1 MKHDLFLEEA
11 RLGPRNPV
19 LVEYD
24 EAPKLGYLRRHHR
37 DYALV
42 DLAHAVMLV
51 ETGILTLGRGAQLLR
66 GLLEALDLG
75 PDGFPWDPRSGS
87 YLVQIE
93 HFLTSRLGDDIAG
106 RLQTGRSRN
115 DQDAAAD
122 RLYLRDLLL
131 RVIGD
136 LTALQRAVLTRAR
149 EHAGTVMPG
158 YTHLQHAQPWTFG
171 HHLMRHASALDRD
184 LERLASAFVRTNRS
198 GLGGAANAGTSWPV
212 DRQRTAALLGH
223 EGLVLNSSD
232 AGVFARDYIEE
243 NVAVLALLMS
253 NLGRLATDLYVWSSW
268 EFGFVELAD
277 GLAGTSSIMP
287 QKKNPHALER
297 VKGLAGQ
304 AIGWLPT
311 IMGAQRTVLST
322 DLDLA
327 FADDLVALYGDATVG
342 ALRLMGESMRT
353 LIVHP
358 EVMAPRAGVFWST
371 ASHLADELV
380 RRHDLPFRTAHHV
393 VARVVRE
400 AIARGQ
406 GPADAAPE
414 LLTQALRELAGIDA
428 AMSAAEL
435 RQTLDPRHF
444 VESRVTEGSVNPRH
458 VLAHVIE
465 AEAALAAHASQHADR
480 VARVERATA
489 ALCERARAL
498 AAGAPPERRE
508 THGQDVHPE
517 VRRRRLPARR
527 PRRVLDGDPDPW

>member
-11 RLGPRNPV
+11 RLGPRNPA

-24 EAPKLGYLRRHHR
+24 EAPKLAYLRRHFR

-51 ETGILTLGRGAQLLR
+51 ETGILTRERGAKLLR
-66 GLLEALDLG
+66 GLLDVLARG
-75 PDGFPWDPRSGS
+75 PEGFPWDPRSGS

-93 HFLTSRLGDDIAG
+93 NFLTSRVGEDVAG

-122 RLYLRDLLL
+122 RLFLRDLLL
-131 RVIGD
+131 EVTGD
-136 LTALQRAVLTRAR
+136 LTALQGVVLARAR

-171 HHLMRHASALDRD
+171 HYLMRQASALERD
-184 LERLASAFVRTNRS
+184 LERLGAAFGRTNRS
-198 GLGGAANAGTSWPV
+198 GLGGAANAGTSWPL

-223 EGLVLNSSD
+223 DGLVVNSID
-232 AGVFARDYIEE
+232 TGVFARDYIEE
-243 NVAVLALLMS
+243 DVAVLALLMS
-253 NLGRLATDLYVWSSW
+253 NLGRFATDLYVWSSW
-268 EFGFVELAD
+268 EFGFVEVAD

-311 IMGAQRTVLST
+311 IMGAQRTVLCT

-327 FADDLVALYGDATVG
+327 FADDLVSLYGDATVG
-342 ALRLMGESMRT
+342 ALRLMGETLRT
-353 LIVHP
+353 LIVHR
-358 EVMAPRAGVFWST
+358 EVMAARAGAFWST

-393 VARVVRE
+393 VARFVRD

-414 LLTQALRELAGIDA
+414 LLTEALRGLAGVDVAI
-428 AMSAAEL
+428 SATDL
-435 RQTLDPRHF
+435 RQMLDARHF
-444 VESRVTEGSVNPRH
+444 VESRVTDGSVNPHH
-458 VLAHVIE
+458 VLAHVTE
-465 AEAALAAHASQHADR
+465 AEAALAAHARQHADR
-480 VARVERATA
+480 VARVERAVD
-489 ALCERARAL
+489 ALQERARAL
-498 AAGAPPERRE
+498 AAGA
-508 THGQDVHPE
+508 
-517 VRRRRLPARR
+517 AA
-527 PRRVLDGDPDPW
+527 